1 MWYDKN
7 IDWIWM
13 PTLHALQVNKSMSKS
28 LRNNA
33 YSNQPNENFLEFN
46 TTKHSV
52 ILHLA
57 LWFFFPKKKSHL
69 NQLPETMF
77 LRIAFVFFQNLIAL
91 FLKSKTNKMVHVT
104 PWMNDTSLAT
114 VAPWKLRKSIESEY
128 NQHKFLMK

>member
-1 MWYDKN
+1 
-7 IDWIWM
+7 
-13 PTLHALQVNKSMSKS
+13 
-28 LRNNA
+28 
-33 YSNQPNENFLEFN
+33 
-46 TTKHSV
+46 
-52 ILHLA
+52 
-57 LWFFFPKKKSHL
+57 
-69 NQLPETMF
+69 MF